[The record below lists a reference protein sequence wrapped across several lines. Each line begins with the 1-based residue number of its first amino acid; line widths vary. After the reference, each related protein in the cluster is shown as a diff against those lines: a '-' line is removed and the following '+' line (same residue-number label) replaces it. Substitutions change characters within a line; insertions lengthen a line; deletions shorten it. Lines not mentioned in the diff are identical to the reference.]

1 MSTEIT
7 RLQASDF
14 EEALD
19 MLNYS
24 FGFQH
29 PKNFETLLPAL
40 YKAGEEQMSWNWALR
55 ENGRI
60 RAIVGAFPLTWQLG
74 AATLRI
80 SGIGGVSCH
89 PRARNQGYMQQLMS
103 HAVATMRDEGYHL
116 SYLGGQR
123 QRYGYYGY
131 EKCGISYSLNLSNN
145 NLRHTFGTDDLPIEF
160 RPLTRQDR
168 THLQG
173 IIGLHDAQP
182 FRGLRAPDRFYDLL
196 LSWQH
201 QPHIAISADGRMIGY
216 LVANQAGNTV
226 TELLAV
232 NEGDPELSIA
242 AAWVQQHGSTSF
254 ELAPWNRL
262 LPKLAQLCEGMGV
275 YSSGNWLI
283 FDWEATLDAL
293 LKTRAAQGPLIDGA
307 VVIEIEGYGKI
318 LLEVDGGAARCVCSE
333 GEPAL
338 HTDPATAMRLLCGP
352 LPPAAVLALPPA
364 AALLEQWCPLP
375 LFWGRQD
382 GV

>member
-1 MSTEIT
+1 MSSEIN

-19 MLNYS
+19 MLNFS
-24 FGFQH
+24 FGFPH

-40 YKAGEEQMSWNWALR
+40 YKAEDEHMSWNWAVR

-60 RAIVGAFPLTWQLG
+60 RAIVGAFPLAWQLG
-74 AATLRI
+74 ETTLRI

-103 HAVATMRDEGYHL
+103 HAVASMRAEGYHL

-131 EKCGISYSLNLSNN
+131 EKCGIFYYLSLSKN
-145 NLRHTFGTDDLPIEF
+145 NLRHVFGIDPLPIKF
-160 RPLTRQDR
+160 RSLTRDDQ

-173 IIGLHDAQP
+173 AIGLHDAQP
-182 FRGLRAPDRFYDLL
+182 FRGLRAPERFYDLL
-196 LSWQH
+196 LDWQH
-201 QPHIAISADGRMIGY
+201 QPNIALSADGRMIGY
-216 LVANQAGNTV
+216 LVANQSGDTI

-232 NEGDPELSIA
+232 NEGEPELAIA
-242 AAWVQQHGSTSF
+242 AAWVQQHGDTRF
-254 ELAPWNRL
+254 ELSPWNRL
-262 LPKLAQLCEGMGV
+262 LPKLANLCEGMSV
-275 YSSGNWLI
+275 SSSGNWLI
-283 FDWEATLDAL
+283 FDWENVLDAL
-293 LKTRAAQGPLIDGA
+293 LKTRAAQGPLVDGA
-307 VVIEIEGYGKI
+307 VIIEIEGYGRL
-318 LLEVDGGAARCVCSE
+318 LLEVDGKHIRCAPTDA
-333 GEPAL
+333 EPSLSA
-338 HTDPATAMRLLCGP
+338 DPATAMRLLLGP
-352 LPPAAVLALPPA
+352 LPPSAVLALPVG

>member
-1 MSTEIT
+1 MSSEIT

-19 MLNYS
+19 MLNFS

-40 YKAGEEQMSWNWALR
+40 YKAEDEHMSWNWAIR

-60 RAIVGAFPLTWQLG
+60 RAIVGAFPLGWQLG
-74 AATLRI
+74 ETTLRI

-103 HAVATMRDEGYHL
+103 HAVASMRSEGYHL

-131 EKCGISYSLNLSNN
+131 EKCGIFFYLSLSKN
-145 NLRHTFGTDDLPIEF
+145 NLRHVFGIDPLPIKF
-160 RPLTRQDR
+160 RPLTREDQ

-173 IIGLHDAQP
+173 AIGLHDAQP
-182 FRGLRAPDRFYDLL
+182 FRGLRAPERFYDLL
-196 LSWQH
+196 LDWQH
-201 QPHIAISADGRMIGY
+201 QPHIALSADGRMIGY
-216 LVANQAGNTV
+216 LVANQSGDTI

-232 NEGDPELSIA
+232 NEGEPELAIA
-242 AAWVQQHGSTSF
+242 AAWVQQHGDTRF
-254 ELAPWNRL
+254 ELSPWNRL
-262 LPKLAQLCEGMGV
+262 LPKLAHLCEGTSV
-275 YSSGNWLI
+275 SSSGNWLI
-283 FDWEATLDAL
+283 FDWENVLDAL
-293 LKTRAAQGPLIDGA
+293 LKTRAAQGPLVDGA
-307 VVIEIEGYGKI
+307 VIIEIEGYGRL
-318 LLEVDGGAARCVCSE
+318 LLEVDGENIRCARTDAK
-333 GEPAL
+333 PAL
-338 HTDPATAMRLLCGP
+338 SADPTTAMRLLLGP
-352 LPPAAVLALPPA
+352 LPPSAVLALPA
-364 AALLEQWCPLP
+364 GAALLEQWCPLP